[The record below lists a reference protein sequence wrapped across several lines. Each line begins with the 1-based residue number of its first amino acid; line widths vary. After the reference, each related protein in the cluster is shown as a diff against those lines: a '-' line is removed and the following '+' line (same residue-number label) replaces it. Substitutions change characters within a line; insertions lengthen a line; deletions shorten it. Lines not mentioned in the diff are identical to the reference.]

1 MDSSHVT
8 RERWVF
14 TGSLIIQVGIFPD
27 LTNPPMHIQQKTC
40 SMRVEFIGELGIEY
54 GSKLSTKKKTTHC
67 R

>member
-1 MDSSHVT
+1 
-8 RERWVF
+8 
-14 TGSLIIQVGIFPD
+14 
-27 LTNPPMHIQQKTC
+27 MHIQQKTC